1 MVTISS
7 LPVRRL
13 QEDPSA
19 PMDRGSWPAT
29 LPVIRQILDSGLDLG
44 PATILVGDNG
54 VGKSTVVEAFAAAF
68 GLNAEGGTRAARHVT
83 RSTESDLVDH
93 LLLVRG
99 AGASKQGVFLRAET
113 MHGHFTYLES
123 LGSSRLH
130 ERSHGEA
137 FLEYVTTRSGIG
149 GLWILDEPESALSFS
164 GCLALIGLL
173 GQLVAEGSQIVLST
187 HSPVLAALPGA
198 ELYEVGPWGLRASCY
213 DELELVRHWRSFL
226 AAPERYLRH
235 LTQS

>member
-54 VGKSTVVEAFAAAF
+54 VGKSTVVEALAAAF

-113 MHGHFTYLES
+113 MHGHFTYLET
-123 LGSSRLH
+123 LGPSRLH

-137 FLEYVTTRSGIG
+137 FLEYVTMRSGIG

-198 ELYEVGPWGLRASCY
+198 ELYEVGPWGLRASGY

-226 AAPERYLRH
+226 AAPERFLRH